1 MFLSI
6 EQFHQAKDADLCGV
20 KSRGHVR
27 RTRVLKSF
35 KTSSLENVFK
45 SQLDIHKKILRQ
57 QCSLRQG

>member
-1 MFLSI
+1 MFLST
-6 EQFHQAKDADLCGV
+6 EQLHQAKDADFCGV
-20 KSRGHVR
+20 QSRGHVR
-27 RTRVLKSF
+27 RTKVLKSF